1 MGLGVWFREEIRNA
15 LYAAEE
21 VCRSTVEALGD
32 DSEYTRGYR
41 DGFHAAIAT
50 LATAFGIA
58 RKGALRKSSMPGG
71 RVVEGK
77 WRTMSL

>member
-32 DSEYTRGYR
+32 DSEYTKGYR
-41 DGFHAAIAT
+41 DGFHAAIVT
-50 LATAFGIA
+50 LATAFGIS
-58 RKGALRKSSMPGG
+58 KVGVFKKHPTPSG
-71 RVVEGK
+71 RVVEGR
-77 WRTMSL
+77 WRVTPP